1 MNTSNQGVVPPNIDP
16 SLSEPYSHLFQ
27 EVKSPLAG
35 TFFFSRQEIPGEIPI
50 SCGFHCSNSQIEG
63 ETQASLY
70 AVFLYSRLTTVMEVD
85 FISLAS
91 VTVGME
97 HDGYTQALRSCLDEN
112 SVVSIFNGQSNRA
125 SLNQSCHR
133 TRKAVVEPA

>member
-1 MNTSNQGVVPPNIDP
+1 MW
-16 SLSEPYSHLFQ
+16 SHLTLIRPCLGPTLICFR
-27 EVKSPLAG
+27 KLSPLWQG
-35 TFFFSRQEIPGEIPI
+35 PFSSHQEIPGEIPI

-70 AVFLYSRLTTVMEVD
+70 TAFVSSRLTTVMEAD

-97 HDGYTQALRSCLDEN
+97 HDSYTQALRSCLDEN
-112 SVVSIFNGQSNRA
+112 SAVSIFNRVTGP
-125 SLNQSCHR
+125 SLNQSCHHP
-133 TRKAVVEPA
+133 RKAVVEPA